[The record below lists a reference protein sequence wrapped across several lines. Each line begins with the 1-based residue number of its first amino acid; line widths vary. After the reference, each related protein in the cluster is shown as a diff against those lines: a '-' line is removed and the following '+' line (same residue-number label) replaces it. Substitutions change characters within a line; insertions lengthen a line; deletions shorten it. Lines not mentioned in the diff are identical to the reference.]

1 MVVNGIDVTIE
12 GLHDVSEQEITNYI
26 GYVEQQTNER
36 LESLNL
42 SAAADGNVAI
52 DYVLQPQKFERIR
65 RITGY
70 LVGTIDR
77 WNNAKRAEEHDR
89 VKHGMHWSWN
99 FGLQVSSMILSLMA
113 MECGWRSL
121 PRDARIT
128 ALAVITKK
136 HGILMEVES
145 LQLKLSPLLYPAYM
159 LMEFIEIYV

>member
-36 LESLNL
+36 LESLSL

-89 VKHGMHWSWN
+89 VKHGMH
-99 FGLQVSSMILSLMA
+99 
-113 MECGWRSL
+113 
-121 PRDARIT
+121 
-128 ALAVITKK
+128 
-136 HGILMEVES
+136 
-145 LQLKLSPLLYPAYM
+145 
-159 LMEFIEIYV
+159 